1 MKFYDREKEIK
12 MLRELYKQSEEN
24 GRMTVLTGRRRVG
37 KTLLALE
44 FAKSHKFIYLFVA
57 KKSEPLLCTEY
68 MEEIKQVF
76 DIPVIG
82 EIRRFKDVFSLLL
95 EISRKEH
102 FTLIIDEFQEFYHIN
117 PAVYSEIQDLWDR
130 HKDRCKLN
138 LIFIGSVYSLMHK
151 IFEDSREP
159 LFERADRIF
168 IINPLKI
175 NIIHEILGDY
185 GHRDLKTLFH
195 MYLFTGGVPRYIDI
209 LVKNSAFTYEQVLD
223 FMLEEYSPFINEGK
237 NLLIEEFGREYGTY
251 FSILELISVGK
262 TGRWEIES
270 ILERQVGGYLERL
283 EEHYSIISKHKPI
296 HAKPNSRM
304 QKYRITDNFLNFW
317 FRFIYRHR
325 SAVETGN
332 FDYVKQIINRDYGVF
347 SGRGLETFFHQ
358 LFADSRRYNRI
369 GSYWERGNRNEIDLV
384 AVNDMEKKIVIAEI
398 KLNKSKI
405 RIEGLKMKSR
415 GLLAAYPRYTP
426 EWLALSLDDAG
437 DYLPGYS
444 PG

>member
-1 MKFYDREKEIK
+1 MKFYDRETEMK
-12 MLRELYKQSEEN
+12 LLQTLHKQSGES

-44 FAKSHKFIYLFVA
+44 FAKTHKFIYLFVA
-57 KKSEPLLCTEY
+57 KKSESLLCTEY
-68 MEEIKQVF
+68 IEEIKQVF

-95 EISRKEH
+95 EISREQH

-130 HKDRCKLN
+130 NKDRCKLN

-151 IFEDSREP
+151 IFEDSKEP
-159 LFERADRIF
+159 LFERADRVLLIK
-168 IINPLKI
+168 PLKI
-175 NIIHEILGDY
+175 KTLHEILTDY
-185 GHRDLKTLFH
+185 GHGDLETLFH
-195 MYLFTGGVPRYIDI
+195 LFLFTGGVPRYIDI
-209 LVKNSAFTYEQVLD
+209 LVKNSAFTYEQILD

-262 TGRWEIES
+262 SARAEIES
-270 ILERQVGGYLERL
+270 ILESQVGGYLERL
-283 EEHYSIISKHKPI
+283 EGHYAIISKHKPI

-304 QKYRITDNFLNFW
+304 QKYRISDNFLNFW

-325 SAVETGN
+325 SAIETGN

-347 SGRGLETFFHQ
+347 SGRGLEIFFRQ
-358 LFADSRRYNRI
+358 LFADSHRYNRI
-369 GSYWERGNRNEIDLV
+369 GSYWEKGNQNEIDLV
-384 AVNDMEKKIVIAEI
+384 AVNDTEKKIVTAEI

-405 RIEGLKMKSR
+405 RLEGLKMKSR
-415 GLLAAYPRYTP
+415 GLLAAYPHYTP
-426 EWLALSLDDAG
+426 EWLALSLDDAR
-437 DYLPGYS
+437 DYIPLS
-444 PG
+444 